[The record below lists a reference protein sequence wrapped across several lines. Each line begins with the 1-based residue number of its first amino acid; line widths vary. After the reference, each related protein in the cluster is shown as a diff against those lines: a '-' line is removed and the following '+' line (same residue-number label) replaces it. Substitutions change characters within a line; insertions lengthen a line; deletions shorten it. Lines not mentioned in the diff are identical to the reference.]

1 MKKIFTLLTL
11 LVATITAMASTTQ
24 YKGTW
29 HFGDSSASDYEGSVS
44 VTDNGDNTYT
54 LAFDGL
60 EAGSNSSFGAWTM
73 ENLSGTEADGVV
85 TIPVNQIQLSLP
97 NSNVAGQVGYL
108 SNGTI
113 TVSATDFSL
122 SVKYL
127 DYGYY
132 SSSNVTFTATKVEGG
147 DEQPKSVTYSNKLQ
161 VSFLGETMEAY
172 DADIVMTPATDGTY
186 SLNLPNFKV
195 GDAPVGGLTL
205 TGVTV
210 TDNEDGTK
218 AVAAAKQ
225 DVAIETDDV
234 EYMGVSASV
243 SFDGT
248 IYGDSLAGTFNIDIA
263 DIGATG
269 IVAKY
274 GVEDDTV
281 METVIVENYV
291 ADGTGFI
298 FTTPIDWET
307 QKVQAVI
314 DLSTCQRSVEDVLSI
329 GATPTNWNNN
339 IHMYRDNG
347 YIKAYF
353 DAGSGNN
360 STGNLTVDDE
370 ITVELSKTNGLTLND
385 STIIAAENL
394 SDIFA
399 LSEISIGSGE
409 GSDQQ
414 SYATYK
420 SIKLVPTEAEVVEI
434 ESKEFTLPLYTTDQD
449 DNEQTQENKTVEY
462 TRYSDGNN
470 TLKLVDFN
478 TDNVKLGDLEFTG
491 LSITEYEGI
500 TYIFNNRA
508 CSAVVNCADSEW
520 DGKSI
525 NGYFNGTIIDGNLYL
540 EFDLASDSDE
550 SLAITGHYGDEAKD
564 VYTVSGT
571 LIATTVDGD
580 GVPSSASSASTMT
593 LVDNNDGTFDVSFT
607 NAEMPGTTISLGT
620 IAISGVEGG
629 IGDDGSGLALK
640 AGSKSEGVTTEASHP
655 AYTTLDMTS
664 FDGAF
669 TGESAWATLVVDNY
683 GETVYFKFNGG
694 TVGIG
699 SLNTTEAL
707 GKATVF
713 GIDGTRRST
722 MQHGINILR
731 TNGGKTVKV
740 NVK

>member
-11 LVATITAMASTTQ
+11 LVATLTAMASTTQ

-60 EAGSNSSFGAWTM
+60 EAGSNSSFGAWTV

-85 TIPVNQIQLSLP
+85 TIPVDLIQLSLP
-97 NSNVAGQVGYL
+97 NSNVADQVGYL

-127 DYGYY
+127 DYGFNT
-132 SSSNVTFTATKVEGG
+132 SANVTYTATKVEGG
-147 DEQPKSVTYSNKLQ
+147 DDQPKSVTYTNKLQ
-161 VSFLGETMEAY
+161 VGFLGETMEAY
-172 DADIVMTPATDGTY
+172 DADIILAPATDGTY
-186 SLNLPNFKV
+186 TLNLPNFKV
-195 GDAPVGGLTL
+195 GDASVGGLTL

-210 TDNEDGTK
+210 ADNEDGTK

-225 DVAIETDDV
+225 DVEIETDDMD
-234 EYMGVSASV
+234 YKGVIASV
-243 SFDGT
+243 SFAGT

-281 METVIVENYV
+281 VEKVIVENFT
-291 ADGTGFI
+291 ADGTGFK

-329 GATPTNWNNN
+329 GSEPTKWENN
-339 IHMYRDNG
+339 IHVYRDNG
-347 YIKAYF
+347 KLIAYF
-353 DAGSGNN
+353 EAGAGNN
-360 STGNLTVDDE
+360 STGKITVDDE
-370 ITVELSKTNGLTLND
+370 ITVELSKTDGLTLND
-385 STIIAAENL
+385 STIIAADKL

-399 LSEISIGSGE
+399 LSEISIGSGQ
-409 GSDQQ
+409 GTDQQ

-420 SIKLVPTEAEVVEI
+420 SIKLVPTEAEVVEV

-449 DNEQTQENKTVEY
+449 DNSQTQENKTVKY
-462 TRYSDGNN
+462 VRYSDGSN

-491 LSITEYEGI
+491 VSITEQEGI
-500 TYIFNNRA
+500 TYIFNNHA
-508 CSAVVNCADSEW
+508 CKAVVDCADSEW
-520 DGKSI
+520 NGKTI
-525 NGYFNGTIIDGNLYL
+525 NGYFGGTITDGKLYL
-540 EFDLASDSDE
+540 EFDLDSDE
-550 SLAITGHYGDEAKD
+550 DESLSITGHYGEEAKD
-564 VYTVSGT
+564 TYTISGT

-607 NAEMPGTTISLGT
+607 NAEMPGTTITLGT
-620 IAISGVEGG
+620 ITIKGVEGG
-629 IGDDGSGLALK
+629 TSGDDTSLVLK
-640 AGSKSEGVTTEASHP
+640 AGSKSEGVTTEATHP
-655 AYTTLDMTS
+655 VYTTLDMTS
-664 FDGAF
+664 FDGEF
-669 TGESAWATLVVDNY
+669 SGETAWASLVVDNY
-683 GETVYFKFNGG
+683 GETVYFKFNSG

-699 SLNTTEAL
+699 SLKNNETL
-707 GKATVF
+707 GTATVY

-731 TNGGKTVKV
+731 TNGGKTMKV